1 MKKFTLV
8 ALAMMASASCFAQTT
23 PTKPTTLWDGEDT
36 NITSGEHAGFWGDA
50 NPVLVENTQT
60 DGINTSAHC
69 LMFKITKGGTNNTVK
84 LPFKNWIKP
93 SMNGSKRVSLMIR
106 KANPENVIV
115 QLSDPTD
122 GSKDY
127 WNNQATW
134 YGGDDKW
141 QKLVFDFTANGD
153 FDKPG
158 VMSITPQAG
167 NIDGDQIVYI
177 DNIVIEDAPRING
190 KLFSEYNAEN
200 PITGDLKLTG
210 AWMKGSSM
218 NVDDNWKPNT
228 YNDFEYF
235 HSQATDGVTSIDMR
249 KASTIGVDI
258 NQFFKNPNTIVYA
271 NQYYDRGDNNYANIV
286 VGDIATSLVL
296 TDANAFNA
304 PYDFKAESV
313 KLTRDVQS
321 KINSFVLPF
330 EVTADELGATK
341 VATYASNNKNGDK
354 TVYFDKVAEVAAN
367 TPFLAEFLGDKNE
380 LSFSDKTIAV
390 TPESLGTNFVGVYV
404 PQNAEGK
411 YGIDGNGLLHKGGE
425 RATIAAFHAYL
436 NVTGSAA
443 PAAIAFND
451 STPTAINGV
460 AADKVANTAVYDLS
474 GRRVYGK
481 LQKGLYIMNGKK
493 VVVK

>member
-23 PTKPTTLWDGEDT
+23 QTTPILWDGENT
-36 NITSGEHAGFWGDA
+36 EITSGKHAGFWGDA
-50 NPVLVENTQT
+50 SPVLVNNPET
-60 DGINTSAHC
+60 DGINPSAHC
-69 LMFKITKGGTNNTVK
+69 LKFVITKGGNNNTVK
-84 LPFKNWIKP
+84 LPFRDWIKP
-93 SMNGSKRVSLMIR
+93 SMNGSKRVSLMI
-106 KANPENVIV
+106 KKENAENVIV

-122 GSKDY
+122 GSTGY
-127 WNNQATW
+127 WYNQATW
-134 YGGDDKW
+134 YDGGNKW

-200 PITGDLKLTG
+200 PISGALTLTG
-210 AWMKGSSM
+210 AWMKGSSI
-218 NVDDNWKPNT
+218 NVDDNWKNNT
-228 YNDFEYF
+228 YNDFEF
-235 HSQATDGVTSIDMR
+235 FKTQATDGVTSIDMR
-249 KASTIGVDI
+249 GTVTKDVDI

-271 NQYYDRGDNNYANIV
+271 DAAYEHANV
-286 VGDIATSLVL
+286 VVNGTAASVEL

-304 PYDFKAESV
+304 PEDFTATTV
-313 KLTRDVQS
+313 KLTRGVQ
-321 KINSFVLPF
+321 KGINSFVLPF
-330 EVTADELGATK
+330 AATAEELGATQ
-341 VATYASNNKNGDK
+341 VATYDSYDK
-354 TVYFDKVAEVAAN
+354 AAKIANFKTAADVAAN
-367 TPFLAEFLGDKNE
+367 TPFLTMDVAEDKKADVLNFGE
-380 LSFSDKTIAV
+380 KTIVA
-390 TPESLGTNFVGVYV
+390 TPESLGTDFVGVYAKT
-404 PQNAEGK
+404 NANGK
-411 YGIDGNGLLHKGGE
+411 YGINADGKLQKGGE
-425 RATIAAFHAYL
+425 GAYVNAFHAYL
-436 NVTGSAA
+436 NVTD
-443 PAAIAFND
+443 PAAVAFNG

-460 AADKVANTAVYDLS
+460 AADKVADTAVYDLS

>member
-8 ALAMMASASCFAQTT
+8 ALAMMASASCFAQTI
-23 PTKPTTLWDGEDT
+23 LWDGEDPKIT
-36 NITSGEHAGFWGDA
+36 NRNDNAGFLTDA
-50 NPVLVENTQT
+50 KPVLVDNSEK
-60 DGINTSAHC
+60 DDINTSDHC
-69 LMFKITKGGTNNTVK
+69 LKFVITKGGTDNTVK
-84 LPFKNWIKP
+84 LSFGDWMQP
-93 SMNGSKRVSLMIR
+93 SMNGSKRISLMI
-106 KANPENVIV
+106 KKEYAENVLV
-115 QLSDPTD
+115 ELCNPTD
-122 GSKDY
+122 GSAGY
-127 WNNQATW
+127 WKHQAIW
-134 YGGDDKW
+134 CDGGNKW

-158 VMSITPQAG
+158 LIAIAPQVG
-167 NIDGDQIVYI
+167 NVDGDQIVYI

-218 NVDDNWKPNT
+218 NVDDNWKSNT

-271 NQYYDRGDNNYANIV
+271 DENYEHANV
-286 VGDIATSLVL
+286 VVDGKATSLVL

-304 PYDFKAESV
+304 PEGFKAESV
-313 KLTRDVQS
+313 KLTRKVYS
-321 KINSFVLPF
+321 GKNSFVLPF
-330 EVTADELGATK
+330 AVKATDLEANWLAK
-341 VATYASNNKNGDK
+341 FSSYGKDDDK
-354 TVYFDKVAEVAAN
+354 KAYFDKFAEVAAN
-367 TPFLAEFLGDKNE
+367 TPFLAEVDGEQTELTFGEKAIVATPKTLGE
-380 LSFSDKTIAV
+380 
-390 TPESLGTNFVGVYV
+390 GFVGVYT
-404 PQNAEGK
+404 PQSAK
-411 YGIDGNGLLHKGGE
+411 DMYGIDDKGLIHKGGE

>member
-23 PTKPTTLWDGEDT
+23 LWDGEDT
-36 NITSGEHAGFWGDA
+36 KITSGEHAGFWGDA

-60 DGINTSAHC
+60 DGINPSAHC
-69 LMFKITKGGTNNTVK
+69 LMFKITKGGTDNTVK
-84 LPFKNWIKP
+84 LPFKDWIKP

-127 WNNQATW
+127 WYNQATW

-141 QKLVFDFTANGD
+141 QKLVFDFTPNGD

-167 NIDGDQIVYI
+167 NIDGEQIVYI

-218 NVDDNWKPNT
+218 NVDDGWKPNT

-235 HSQATDGVTSIDMR
+235 KSQATDGVTSIDMR

-271 NQYYDRGDNNYANIV
+271 NEYYNRGNDNYANIV
-286 VGDIATSLVL
+286 VDGEAKSLEL

-304 PYDFKAESV
+304 PENFTATSV
-313 KLTRDVQS
+313 KLTREVL
-321 KINSFVLPF
+321 KGVNSFVLPF
-330 EVTADELGATK
+330 EVTATELGATQ
-341 VATYASNNKNGDK
+341 VATYEGCDKANNVANFT
-354 TVYFDKVAEVAAN
+354 TVESVKAN
-367 TPFLAEFLGDKNE
+367 TPFLTMDVAEDKATNV
-380 LSFSDKTIAV
+380 LSFENKEIVV
-390 TPESLGTNFVGVYV
+390 TPESLGTDFVGVYA

-411 YGIDGNGLLHKGGE
+411 YGIDGNGKLHKGGE
-425 RATIAAFHAYL
+425 HATIAAFHAYL
-436 NVTGSAA
+436 NVAGSGSA
-443 PAAIAFND
+443 PASVAFIG

-460 AADKVANTAVYDLS
+460 AADKTVDTAVYDLS

>member
-23 PTKPTTLWDGEDT
+23 LWDGEDT
-36 NITSGEHAGFWGDA
+36 KITSGEHAGFWGDA
-50 NPVLVENTQT
+50 SPVLENNPET
-60 DGINTSAHC
+60 DGINTTAHC
-69 LMFKITKGGTNNTVK
+69 LKFVITKGGNNNTVK
-84 LPFKNWIKP
+84 LPFRDWIKP
-93 SMNGSKRVSLMIR
+93 SMNGSKRVSLMI
-106 KANPENVIV
+106 KKENAENVIV

-122 GSKDY
+122 GSTGY
-127 WNNQATW
+127 WYNQATW
-134 YGGDDKW
+134 YDGGNKW

-200 PITGDLKLTG
+200 PISGALTLTG
-210 AWMKGSSM
+210 AWMKGSSI
-218 NVDDNWKPNT
+218 NVDDKWKNNT
-228 YNDFEYF
+228 YNDFEF
-235 HSQATDGVTSIDMR
+235 FKTQATDGVTSIDMR
-249 KASTIGVDI
+249 GTVTKDVDI

-271 NQYYDRGDNNYANIV
+271 DAAYEHANV
-286 VGDIATSLVL
+286 VVNGTAASVEL

-304 PYDFKAESV
+304 PEDFTATTV
-313 KLTRDVQS
+313 KLTRGVQ
-321 KINSFVLPF
+321 KGINSFVLPF
-330 EVTADELGATK
+330 AATAEELGATQ
-341 VATYASNNKNGDK
+341 VATYDSYDK
-354 TVYFDKVAEVAAN
+354 AAKIANFKTAADVAAN
-367 TPFLAEFLGDKNE
+367 TPFLTMDVAEDKVTDVLNFGE
-380 LSFSDKTIAV
+380 KTIVA
-390 TPESLGTNFVGVYV
+390 TPESLGTDFVGVYAKTNANGKYGI
-404 PQNAEGK
+404 NAEGK
-411 YGIDGNGLLHKGGE
+411 LQKGGTD
-425 RATIAAFHAYL
+425 AYVNAFHDYL
-436 NVTGSAA
+436 DVKE
-443 PAAIAFND
+443 PAGVAFNG

-460 AADKVANTAVYDLS
+460 AADKVADTAVYDLS

>member
-23 PTKPTTLWDGEDT
+23 LWNGEDT
-36 NITSGEHAGFWGDA
+36 KITSGEHAGFWGDA
-50 NPVLVENTQT
+50 SPVLADNHET

-69 LMFKITKGGTNNTVK
+69 LKFVITKGGNNNTVK
-84 LPFKNWIKP
+84 LPFRDWIKP
-93 SMNGSKRVSLMIR
+93 SMNGSKRVSLMI
-106 KANPENVIV
+106 KKENAENVIV

-122 GSKDY
+122 GSTGY
-127 WNNQATW
+127 WYNQATW
-134 YGGDDKW
+134 YDGGNKW

-200 PITGDLKLTG
+200 PISGALTLTG
-210 AWMKGSSM
+210 AWMKGSSI
-218 NVDDNWKPNT
+218 NVDDKWKNNT
-228 YNDFEYF
+228 YNDFEF
-235 HSQATDGVTSIDMR
+235 FKTQATDGVTSIDMR
-249 KASTIGVDI
+249 GTVTKDVDI

-271 NQYYDRGDNNYANIV
+271 DAAYEHANV
-286 VGDIATSLVL
+286 VVNGTAASVEL

-304 PYDFKAESV
+304 PEDFTATTV
-313 KLTRDVQS
+313 KLTRGVQ
-321 KINSFVLPF
+321 KGINSFVLPF
-330 EVTADELGATK
+330 AATAEELGATQ
-341 VATYASNNKNGDK
+341 VATYDSYDK
-354 TVYFDKVAEVAAN
+354 AAKIANFKTAADVAAN
-367 TPFLAEFLGDKNE
+367 TPFLTMDVAEDKKADVLNFGE
-380 LSFSDKTIAV
+380 KTIVA
-390 TPESLGTNFVGVYV
+390 TPESLGTDFVGVYAKT
-404 PQNAEGK
+404 NANGK
-411 YGIDGNGLLHKGGE
+411 YGINADGKLQKGGE
-425 RATIAAFHAYL
+425 GAYVNAFHAYL
-436 NVTGSAA
+436 NVTD
-443 PAAIAFND
+443 PAAVAFNG

-460 AADKVANTAVYDLS
+460 AADKVADTAVYDLS